1 MKTEIRLSIAERTPF
16 TGGMEFG
23 TTGPYERIKGRV
35 HFVVDPGEQAYSG
48 ITDLDK
54 APRNEKGLVHY
65 STDFLILKPLE
76 LENGN
81 RRIFFDWGNRGN
93 IRALQFFNDAVGS
106 NDPQTLEEAGNG
118 FLFRRGYSVVFA
130 SWQGDLLAGNG
141 RFLMDLPVATDQG
154 KSITG
159 LVRCEYIL
167 EEEGVTT

>member
-35 HFVVDPGEQAYSG
+35 HFAVDPGEQAYSG

-54 APRNEKGLVHY
+54 APRNEKGLVDY

-76 LENGN
+76 LEKGN

-93 IRALQFFNDAVGS
+93 IRRFSSSMMRLGATILKLWKKQETGFCSAGDTALFLQAGRAICWQETGGS
-106 NDPQTLEEAGNG
+106 
-118 FLFRRGYSVVFA
+118 
-130 SWQGDLLAGNG
+130 
-141 RFLMDLPVATDQG
+141 
-154 KSITG
+154 
-159 LVRCEYIL
+159 
-167 EEEGVTT
+167 

>member
-1 MKTEIRLSIAERTPF
+1 MKTEIRLSIAEKTPF

-35 HFVVDPGEQAYSG
+35 HFAVDPGEQAYSG

-54 APRNEKGLVHY
+54 APRNKKGLVDY
-65 STDFLILKPLE
+65 STDFLILKPFE
-76 LENGN
+76 LEKGN

-130 SWQGDLLAGNG
+130 GWQGDLLAGNG
-141 RFLMDLPVATDQG
+141 RFLMDLLVADDQG

-159 LVRCEYIL
+159 LGDSGRL
-167 EEEGVTT
+167 DR

>member
-1 MKTEIRLSIAERTPF
+1 
-16 TGGMEFG
+16 MEFG

-35 HFVVDPGEQAYSG
+35 HFAVDPGEQAYSG

-54 APRNEKGLVHY
+54 APRNEKGLVYY

-76 LENGN
+76 WEKGN

-118 FLFRRGYSVVFA
+118 FLFRRGYLS
-130 SWQGDLLAGNG
+130 L
-141 RFLMDLPVATDQG
+141 
-154 KSITG
+154 IH
-159 LVRCEYIL
+159 I
-167 EEEGVTT
+167 